1 MLTLVQLADGTFKL
15 TIDYDDG
22 SVKIHHEWS
31 FQECEPTEAEIAKTV
46 LSIPVG
52 RAS

>member
-31 FQECEPTEAEIAKTV
+31 FQECEPSEAEIVRTLLTV
-46 LSIPVG
+46 PTGCTS
-52 RAS
+52 